1 MLKIKNFINENL
13 NEFNQ
18 LENSEVDQRNVNEF
32 DNDVVDYLKNCF
44 RQRYDYKDICVY
56 YVEDKD
62 EIWIENMGS

>member
-56 YVEDKD
+56 YVEDYNKV
-62 EIWIENMGS
+62 WVENMAS